1 MYVVKAGRDFELV
14 ATNPMHEVCTAT
26 PAPAGDLLIVR
37 TRAQVVAVG
46 RHGTG
51 FDRSRPAA

>member
-1 MYVVKAGRDFELV
+1 VKAGRDFELV

-51 FDRSRPAA
+51 VDRSRPAA